1 MGPTARSCT
10 RSTPGARRA
19 CGPGCACARAGVP
32 RRAARSPT
40 SSASSRRRADERAR
54 EEHRHADAPGLR
66 VHRPRRPRRVPE
78 PDRSGPPR
86 RAALPAVPQGLLPA
100 ERRLRAL
107 RRRHLGVGRRGRPR
121 HGHHLLH
128 RARALGEHRAQA
140 PLLRRQHPARRLG
153 PRLHRPPPGMR
164 GRRRTHRHARRGRVA
179 ASQRV
184 DPHLREHPLLPPE
197 RGARRPDREA
207 RGVVLMRDVAILS
220 FAQTPMKRREN
231 TRTEVDMVMSVVQTA
246 VSESGLGKREIGF
259 TCSGSSDY
267 IAGQAFAFVGAVDAL
282 GAWPPISESHVEMDG
297 AWALYEAWIKIQ
309 TGVCD
314 SALAFG
320 FGRASMGTL
329 PETLTLQLEP
339 YTLAPLGIDAIG
351 MAALQARAWLE
362 ATGRSEREMAEVA
375 ARSRRDAKQNPCA
388 QLRGDFEV
396 EKLLAEP
403 TLASPLRK
411 HDCPPVSDGAAAV
424 VIAAAEVARRAG
436 PRPVWIRGID
446 HRIEP
451 HRPGVRDLTRSPSA
465 PLAAPL
471 DVAELHAPFTHQE
484 LILRDALGLGPRV
497 RINPSG
503 GALAANPMMVAG
515 LVRLGEAAA
524 QVRSGRARRALAHA
538 TQGHCL
544 QQNLVCWLE
553 GE

>member
-1 MGPTARSCT
+1 
-10 RSTPGARRA
+10 
-19 CGPGCACARAGVP
+19 
-32 RRAARSPT
+32 
-40 SSASSRRRADERAR
+40 
-54 EEHRHADAPGLR
+54 
-66 VHRPRRPRRVPE
+66 
-78 PDRSGPPR
+78 
-86 RAALPAVPQGLLPA
+86 
-100 ERRLRAL
+100 
-107 RRRHLGVGRRGRPR
+107 
-121 HGHHLLH
+121 
-128 RARALGEHRAQA
+128 
-140 PLLRRQHPARRLG
+140 
-153 PRLHRPPPGMR
+153 
-164 GRRRTHRHARRGRVA
+164 
-179 ASQRV
+179 
-184 DPHLREHPLLPPE
+184 
-197 RGARRPDREA
+197 
-207 RGVVLMRDVAILS
+207 
-220 FAQTPMKRREN
+220 
-231 TRTEVDMVMSVVQTA
+231 VDMVMSVVHEA
-246 VSESGLGKREIGF
+246 VAASGLPRREIGF

-282 GAWPPISESHVEMDG
+282 GAWPPISESHVEMDA

-314 SALAFG
+314 SALCFG

-362 ATGRSEREMAEVA
+362 ATGRSPRELAEVA
-375 ARSRRDAKQNPCA
+375 ARSRRDAKQNPYA

-424 VIAAAEVARRAG
+424 VIAAEEVARRAG

-451 HRPGVRDLTRSPSA
+451 HHPGVRDLAASPSTA
-465 PLAAPL
+465 LAARKAGVDPERIE
-471 DVAELHAPFTHQE
+471 VAELHAPFTHQE

-515 LVRLGEAAA
+515 LVRIGEAAE
-524 QVRSGRARRALAHA
+524 QVRSGQARRALAHA

-553 GE
+553 GG

>member
-1 MGPTARSCT
+1 
-10 RSTPGARRA
+10 
-19 CGPGCACARAGVP
+19 
-32 RRAARSPT
+32 
-40 SSASSRRRADERAR
+40 
-54 EEHRHADAPGLR
+54 
-66 VHRPRRPRRVPE
+66 
-78 PDRSGPPR
+78 
-86 RAALPAVPQGLLPA
+86 
-100 ERRLRAL
+100 
-107 RRRHLGVGRRGRPR
+107 
-121 HGHHLLH
+121 
-128 RARALGEHRAQA
+128 
-140 PLLRRQHPARRLG
+140 
-153 PRLHRPPPGMR
+153 
-164 GRRRTHRHARRGRVA
+164 
-179 ASQRV
+179 
-184 DPHLREHPLLPPE
+184 
-197 RGARRPDREA
+197 
-207 RGVVLMRDVAILS
+207 MRDVAILS
-220 FAQTPMKRREN
+220 FAQTPMKRREQE
-231 TRTEVDMVMSVVQTA
+231 RSEVDMVMAVVREA
-246 VSESGLGKREIGF
+246 VAESGLAKREIGF

-267 IAGQAFAFVGAVDAL
+267 IAGQSFAFVSAVDAL
-282 GAWPPISESHVEMDG
+282 GAWPPISESHVEMDA

-314 SALAFG
+314 AALCFG

-329 PETLTLQLEP
+329 AETLTLQLEP

-375 ARSRRDAKQNPCA
+375 VRSRRDAKDNPFA

-411 HDCPPVSDGAAAV
+411 HDCPPVTDGAAAA
-424 VIAAAEVARRAG
+424 VIAAGDLARRAG

-451 HRPGVRDLTRSPSA
+451 HHPGVRDLARSPSTT
-465 PLAAPL
+465 LAARKAGVDAARL

-503 GALAANPMMVAG
+503 GALAANPMMSAG
-515 LVRLGEAAA
+515 LVRIGEAAA
-524 QVRSGRARRALAHA
+524 RVRSGGARRALAHA